1 MREFRAGE
9 GVGLGRRGVGMG
21 EGSRYKGRHRVMQEL
36 MGGTIIIFREFQLR
50 DGCWAKFG
58 SGKLVNVN
66 PHASR
71 LTFCIVIA
79 RMVNQAGL

>member
-1 MREFRAGE
+1 MNDHHLQGVPVARRLLGE
-9 GVGLGRRGVGMG
+9 
-21 EGSRYKGRHRVMQEL
+21 
-36 MGGTIIIFREFQLR
+36 I
-50 DGCWAKFG
+50 G